1 MKKLFGILGTL
12 AGAGLAGLGVYSLC
26 KKGKEDDLVVDDR
39 ESEEY
44 EDDDNDSDEE

>member
-12 AGAGLAGLGVYSLC
+12 AGAGLAGLGVYSLV
-26 KKGKEDDLVVDDR
+26 KKGKEDTVTVDDCD
-39 ESEEY
+39 SEDY